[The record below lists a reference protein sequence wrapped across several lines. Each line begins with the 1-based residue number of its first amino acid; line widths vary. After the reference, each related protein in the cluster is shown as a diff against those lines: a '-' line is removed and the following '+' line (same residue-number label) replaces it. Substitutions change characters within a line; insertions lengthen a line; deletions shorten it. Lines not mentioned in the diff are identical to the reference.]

1 MLGVTPDE
9 LIICGNSSLNI
20 MYDTIAKFMLFGT
33 GDGEKP
39 WKDTKVSGSAV
50 PGYDRHSYN
59 RKMGFEL
66 VNIPMDKNGPDMDM

>member
-39 WKDTKVSGSAV
+39 NLGRIQKSSGSAL
-50 PGYDRHSYN
+50 
-59 RKMGFEL
+59 FL
-66 VNIPMDKNGPDMDM
+66 DMTDIFL